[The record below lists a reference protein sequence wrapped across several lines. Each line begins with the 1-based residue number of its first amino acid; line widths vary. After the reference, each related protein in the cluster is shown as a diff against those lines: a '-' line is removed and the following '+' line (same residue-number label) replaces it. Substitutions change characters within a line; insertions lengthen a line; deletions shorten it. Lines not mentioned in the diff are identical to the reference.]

1 MSCAHNHASKAYPE
15 LGLGSN
21 AAKWQKNLTQ
31 DRLNQFTDGRYSS
44 MNLSS
49 VLYVDRRD
57 DQEHV
62 QMAVWSA
69 PERTKPLFEE
79 AMKQKFKP
87 AKKGDSFG
95 PSCACSRRVCL
106 NAIIDRVQG
115 YEPSWPTCTG
125 AH

>member
-1 MSCAHNHASKAYPE
+1 MSCAHNHSKGYPE

-31 DRLNQFTDGRYSS
+31 DRLNQFEGGRYSS

-49 VLYVDRRD
+49 VLYADRRD
-57 DQEHV
+57 DSEHV
-62 QMAVWSA
+62 QLSVWSA
-69 PERTKPLFEE
+69 PERTKPLFVE

-95 PSCACSRRVCL
+95 PSCECRARSKP
-106 NAIIDRVQG
+106 AISSTRKFPGV
-115 YEPSWPTCTG
+115 
-125 AH
+125 